1 MEKGRVLKKHIISW
15 TVLGKS
21 RTSKNYPNWSQY
33 KTFEFRAQKSIKQNK
48 LCKTGFTQ

>member
-15 TVLGKS
+15 TVLGQS

-33 KTFEFRAQKSIKQNK
+33 KTFEFRAQKKYKAKQIM
-48 LCKTGFTQ
+48 